1 MWGLRLP
8 AWAWKSLGAALA
20 LAGAFLAG
28 RWSIP
33 RGKPVQLVVGPA
45 APLPERNL
53 SPVPE
58 VRTVIVTRT
67 VPGLPA
73 PPPVPVPAD
82 LGQQLQTTT
91 TALPV
96 LPGGAVL
103 HDALFGQVEGSR
115 LTLRSVEWADS
126 PAGRVPLDSA
136 ETVTA
141 TTTLKLPASPA
152 SPRWGLAALP
162 YLDRGRIR
170 SGVLVE
176 HYQGPLT
183 VGGGYLNRQLVGLV
197 GFNW

>member
-8 AWAWKSLGAALA
+8 VWAWKSLGAALA

-33 RGKPVQLVVGPA
+33 RGKPVPLVVGPA

-53 SPVPE
+53 SPAPE

-67 VPGLPA
+67 VPGRPT

-91 TALPV
+91 TGLPTM
-96 LPGGAVL
+96 PQGAVL

-115 LTLRSVEWADS
+115 LTLRSVEWADG
-126 PAGRVPLDSA
+126 PAGRVPLGPA
-136 ETVTA
+136 ETVMA
-141 TTTLKLPASPA
+141 TTTLQLPAAPA
-152 SPRWGLAALP
+152 PPRWGLAALP

-170 SGVLVE
+170 SGALLE
-176 HYQGPLT
+176 RYWGPVSL
-183 VGGGYLNRQLVGLV
+183 GGGYMNGQTFGLV
-197 GFNW
+197 GVRW